1 MMTLT
6 ELMRPYGGK
15 ATGDFP
21 SVQEVQAAN
30 VITPAEWETLKAEAK
45 ARDAMRL
52 IEMRRAAAKAAENA
66 RHDRMAEEWEA
77 SHAQQRGA

>member
-15 ATGDFP
+15 KTGDFP
-21 SVQEVQAAN
+21 SVAEVRAAN

-45 ARDAMRL
+45 AREAMRRM
-52 IEMRRAAAKAAENA
+52 EMRRAAAKAAESA

-77 SHAQQRGA
+77 EHAQP